1 MGSIDTQALKLACG
15 NCEQPFSAALGDVK
29 LSNRWIACPC
39 CGRRGQIDK
48 ARFDAIIATF
58 ERRHDGP
65 RAKVRRVFETLLKKR
80 D

>member
-1 MGSIDTQALKLACG
+1 MALIDTQALKLACG
-15 NCEQPFSAALGDVK
+15 NCEQPFLAALGDVK

-48 ARFDAIIATF
+48 ARFEAIVAGF
-58 ERRHDGP
+58 ERRHEGP
-65 RAKVRRVFETLLKKR
+65 GAKARRVLETLLKKR

>member
-1 MGSIDTQALKLACG
+1 MASIDTQALKLACG

-48 ARFDAIIATF
+48 ARFEAIIVAS
-58 ERRHDGP
+58 ERKSEAPG
-65 RAKVRRVFETLLKKR
+65 AKVWRVIETVFKNR

>member
-1 MGSIDTQALKLACG
+1 MASIDTQALKLACG

-48 ARFDAIIATF
+48 ARFEAIIVAS
-58 ERRHDGP
+58 ERRHEGP
-65 RAKVRRVFETLLKKR
+65 GAKARRVLETLFKNH